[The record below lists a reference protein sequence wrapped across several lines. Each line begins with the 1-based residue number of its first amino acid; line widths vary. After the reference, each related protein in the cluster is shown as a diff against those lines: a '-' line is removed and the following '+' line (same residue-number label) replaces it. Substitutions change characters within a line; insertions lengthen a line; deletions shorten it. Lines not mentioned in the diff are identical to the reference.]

1 MAAQDAELQL
11 KVGLD
16 LAFFRQQLLALGQA
30 SAGYQ
35 VPVDFKFDRSAIVQ
49 QFRVLQRYF
58 STKTFNVRVE
68 STTLETLAIKAA
80 KLKEAIA
87 SLDGTSAT
95 VQIKAEAATLS
106 KKDVNAIRTN
116 LVRQISAQPIRVPIS
131 VRIDLPEKP
140 RKDPVEGRVYA
151 SQVREQL
158 KTAIAGPKG
167 SVGVSVSVNAEESS
181 NNFNAFAQAI
191 KTKLSTAL
199 NKALKEIT
207 VEVGVKPVA
216 ATQTTKTT
224 PGPSQSTVPA
234 KPAQAA
240 PRAAQVV
247 SGTFRQE
254 LEKLD
259 VERLKAIYEAAAKE
273 GLMAF
278 DKAIINNKSKLVT
291 ALNKAAQ
298 ESGQGLING
307 LAAEESSLAKAAG
320 QYANVLIAG
329 VKKTLKIQSPSRV
342 FEEMGRNVGKGFEL
356 GAVASL
362 DKAFDII
369 ERRLQERL
377 GKLRAAMSAT
387 GGQQT
392 AFPYIATGVP
402 VTERGK
408 FAAAQRR
415 ASEIDEIQAGL
426 SFIGRRR
433 SARLVSEQQALGQTA
448 TRLLPAGTSTVPMA
462 SAQEIVAKQFYAS
475 MENARRVFDQY
486 FSANS
491 YLPRATQD
499 LARAMQRTAATIK
512 ALPGAKGAAGALP
525 SSEMLGQLRI
535 QRAQATAYRID
546 LQNAMRQQME
556 GRMLPAAGQTSYM
569 TPAERTK
576 AEFAKTMERARQIDA
591 ENAARFRAAQER
603 QQRRQRIIDI
613 RAEMVTPRLPAFGQ
627 SSYVRPQVKLPPEAP
642 RAPFNFQPAMPSD
655 VAERLIRKS
664 AAGDPMAQVGPV
676 AERLRAAAINFAK
689 NAPAV
694 IKYLNL
700 FDANRMRLGAFP
712 SANETPAAYIK
723 RITDA
728 FRQGPFGAGTPGP
741 KQFFQPMRGPQVPG
755 MPLQLALPAA
765 GQTTAA
771 TRPNYPY
778 DRVTGIGGGAVP
790 TGGGGDGGERGGA
803 LAVRPP
809 ISASRFGELRQ
820 MASQLRVAR
829 EHVRGLTADQVPLVG
844 GLVNLAREFK
854 TATGQLILYG
864 TAYRALAFIQSLPR
878 QILDATKQQQQYTNA
893 MQSATEQ
900 SGTFAKEMLFVDNVQ
915 RAFGLNLQT
924 TRNGFVK
931 LFASMSPSGFDS
943 GSIEKL
949 FVGISSATAAL
960 QLTPDKAERVIYA
973 FGQMAS
979 KGQVMSEELKGQLG
993 DVLPGALSIF
1003 AKAAGKSVEVFS
1015 KELEDGVYKGQAF
1028 RDLMTKVTDELIN
1041 RFGTGAQAAGKSL
1054 QGLMNTV
1061 QADFSRTLG
1070 FFAPLADA
1078 AAKAVLIPLGNAL
1091 RQTSYAA
1098 QIAFGEM
1105 DRLALQI
1112 DDAKKVASDLKVGG
1126 ADASQIR
1133 AAEQNVAALQAR
1145 YNQLNLALKD
1155 PAVQE
1160 QANNLLRFTQELAKA
1175 GTFVLN
1181 LANTLGSMLSPILNL
1196 VGGNL
1201 TTVVAVLATVTLGF
1215 QAARLAATVLMGAL
1229 VLFRGITTLMGLGAV
1244 AQQSLAVASAFRAL
1258 GVAATGATVRTV
1270 GLRAALTALVASTVV
1285 GAVVGGIVAIAGAFA
1300 TMRDNASQA
1309 AQSARDAG
1317 RAATEAAA
1325 AGNVAGATA
1334 SLESIRSQNRADRQA
1349 LATLEALYKRST
1361 AEQRK
1366 GAAPMG
1372 ISSLEAVRLGGSKI
1386 TEDLVKGGQVS
1397 GGQRLIRGIDAR
1409 QLEDYRRKF
1418 GSVAGELKVQQQ
1430 EAVAAVQEAG
1440 RVSAQTGQAVPMPG
1454 PAVPAGES
1462 DADRKKREKAEKEAE
1477 AARKKQQAAQETLAR
1492 QTQQYI
1498 VENAELENKLTEIE
1512 FQHATDL
1519 ADEEYRHRKE
1529 LQDLLHQGELSGLDE
1544 IQARARKLGQ
1554 ELERIDME
1562 RIEAVRKAREKIDEA
1577 AMKVANARRTAA
1589 AAAEAA
1595 TAAALPSQLAG
1606 PSQRLAALIGGP
1618 ESYGG
1623 NYGAFNRGGRGNNPR
1638 GSGIDPN
1645 LTSMTIAE
1653 ILQRQ
1658 QLPMGDPQRFHAVGK
1673 YQIIH
1678 DTLKE
1683 LLRGVA
1689 YGPTGV
1695 TAASQF
1701 DQPTQDALFM
1711 ALAKARHVPGKPEE
1725 TVRGWRQEWTGLSK
1739 VDTAKLLEVARAFDA
1754 AFTQASA
1761 AAANLA
1767 PALTAPSA
1775 GQTAGAGAT
1784 FGSTG
1789 RVSNAKGWVH
1799 GHFQT
1804 NTASLETLI
1813 ADVIPV
1819 IKALLS
1825 QGIPLELSK
1834 GQKFRAGM
1842 TDAEIASLLR
1852 LGAKQHTHSGDGR
1865 SIDVFMPEGTKVPV
1879 PLANI
1884 TGPRGNA
1891 GITGGLPGSG
1901 QSWVGHLAPGSQAGQ
1916 GMVTG
1921 GGAPV
1926 LGQSSRVF
1934 AMQRTAQQGQADL
1947 EEAQAR
1953 QRVVNSLEQVKMV
1966 NALEKAYVSMATTI
1980 RTEIDTLFPVKQQQ
1994 LENRLLSL
2002 RLDLL
2007 RKNMPE
2013 EFVDYLIESSKASDA
2028 ATLTI
2033 DEIGKAYN
2041 RLGVERQ
2048 RYLDIQASGG
2058 KLTPIEEKSLSS
2070 LNKTMIKYIELA
2082 QGAASA
2088 EAESRMERLQGVVE
2102 TMKHADAI
2110 KKLQEAYEM
2119 ITSTISDVT
2128 GLYKTFFKE
2137 VATGTSALEAMQKVQ
2152 QGLADKTLTMFIDF
2166 AMKPMEDFF
2175 KKEMLR
2181 IFNIPDE
2188 EAMRKAAL
2196 AAAEQQL
2203 QELKTAN
2210 TYLRSIAG
2218 QAPGASGVTVP
2229 SGTQPPVAPSAPPA
2243 LPGSGVTQ
2251 QPMAGMNAFSLQGQP
2266 GAPYLPPGTPNF
2278 NATGAGL
2285 TALSQANNEYSAAL
2299 SGVTGSIGSAGKSVG
2314 TEGSKFAESLGK
2326 TVQGVG
2332 MAAVSIMSIA
2342 AGFSQIKEGGIS
2354 GVLGGIGSIL
2364 VGVGGAIGGFSGL
2377 FKAPAAAANGAVWKG
2392 GFTAFADG
2400 GVVRGPTLGLI
2411 GEGKYSEAIVP
2422 LPDGKSIPVKMG
2434 RSSSREMLASS
2445 QRQAAPTVLSMNF
2458 QTTKFGSTEYVDV
2471 DQLQAAMAETRRL
2484 AAKDGATRGAS
2495 LALDR
2500 LQNSPSARRKVGIG

>member
-95 VQIKAEAATLS
+95 VQIKAEAAALS
-106 KKDVNAIRTN
+106 KKDINAIRTN
-116 LVRQISAQPIRVPIS
+116 LVKQISAEPIRVPIS
-131 VRIDLPEKP
+131 ARVDLPQRP
-140 RKDPVEGRVYA
+140 RKDPIEGRVYA
-151 SQVREQL
+151 SQIRAQL
-158 KTAIAGPKG
+158 QDAIAGRDGIVRVPVTVSAAVKTETGQIDGAAARDSIKKSILGGAVSLLVPLDVIPAITAENVAAFKKEVEAKFSGITVKIKADIETNFASSQLGLAGLQKYMKEQGLSGGNVPSAQGAQVGAASMARRTLFEDVISKATAKEMKG
-167 SVGVSVSVNAEESS
+167 M
-181 NNFNAFAQAI
+181 
-191 KTKLSTAL
+191 LSTAEV
-199 NKALKEIT
+199 AGRSGLKTKEQMQARLLELDDILM
-207 VEVGVKPVA
+207 ERILGSLKMQMSEPPRKVGRSFLDQVA
-216 ATQTTKTT
+216 
-224 PGPSQSTVPA
+224 
-234 KPAQAA
+234 
-240 PRAAQVV
+240 RAV
-247 SGTFRQE
+247 FW
-254 LEKLD
+254 
-259 VERLKAIYEAAAKE
+259 
-273 GLMAF
+273 M
-278 DKAIINNKSKLVT
+278 
-291 ALNKAAQ
+291 
-298 ESGQGLING
+298 
-307 LAAEESSLAKAAG
+307 
-320 QYANVLIAG
+320 AG
-329 VKKTLKIQSPSRV
+329 VDPEYL
-342 FEEMGRNVGKGFEL
+342 
-356 GAVASL
+356 
-362 DKAFDII
+362 
-369 ERRLQERL
+369 RRQ
-377 GKLRAAMSAT
+377 
-387 GGQQT
+387 
-392 AFPYIATGVP
+392 
-402 VTERGK
+402 
-408 FAAAQRR
+408 AAQR
-415 ASEIDEIQAGL
+415 
-426 SFIGRRR
+426 
-433 SARLVSEQQALGQTA
+433 
-448 TRLLPAGTSTVPMA
+448 
-462 SAQEIVAKQFYAS
+462 
-475 MENARRVFDQY
+475 
-486 FSANS
+486 
-491 YLPRATQD
+491 
-499 LARAMQRTAATIK
+499 K
-512 ALPGAKGAAGALP
+512 ALPPVDFPAVLPRRRIEIGPSSTGRALPPAPPTSAGMIAGARPPIGLLP
-525 SSEMLGQLRI
+525 EITARGQL
-535 QRAQATAYRID
+535 QATMGALISG
-546 LQNAMRQQME
+546 L
-556 GRMLPAAGQTSYM
+556 
-569 TPAERTK
+569 
-576 AEFAKTMERARQIDA
+576 
-591 ENAARFRAAQER
+591 
-603 QQRRQRIIDI
+603 QRR
-613 RAEMVTPRLPAFGQ
+613 ELPGQ
-627 SSYVRPQVKLPPEAP
+627 
-642 RAPFNFQPAMPSD
+642 
-655 VAERLIRKS
+655 
-664 AAGDPMAQVGPV
+664 
-676 AERLRAAAINFAK
+676 
-689 NAPAV
+689 
-694 IKYLNL
+694 
-700 FDANRMRLGAFP
+700 
-712 SANETPAAYIK
+712 
-723 RITDA
+723 
-728 FRQGPFGAGTPGP
+728 
-741 KQFFQPMRGPQVPG
+741 
-755 MPLQLALPAA
+755 
-765 GQTTAA
+765 
-771 TRPNYPY
+771 
-778 DRVTGIGGGAVP
+778 
-790 TGGGGDGGERGGA
+790 GGA
-803 LAVRPP
+803 LAVPPDRVREQALEALQQQLDQMLRIVEVSVKETSAGLQKSLDVFSYFVQSLRGAEKRAENATRILRQSKFDAAVSSFLKGLETIVRLAEARLRIAQVRVGDMGTRAQRAIGPAQERLMLPAQTSGRPFRESTSSPYSTGPISNRGEVYYDYLERRGREARRRSDERSARVLQETGGASGGMGAGVYQFTRPISSALVHQPRGALAALPQPMAPPPQPP
-809 ISASRFGELRQ
+809 ISAARFGELRQ

-893 MQSATEQ
+893 MQSVTEQ

-915 RAFGLNLQT
+915 RAFGLNLET
-924 TRNGFVK
+924 TRNGFIK

-1028 RDLMTKVTDELIN
+1028 RGLMTKVTDELIT

-1070 FFAPLADA
+1070 SFAPLADA

-1091 RQTSYAA
+1091 KQTSYAA

-1181 LANTLGSMLSPILNL
+1181 LASTLGSIFSYALNL

-1201 TTVVAVLATVTLGF
+1201 TAVIGTLTALTIGF
-1215 QAARLAATVLMGAL
+1215 QAARLAATVAMGVF
-1229 VLFRGITTLMGLGAV
+1229 VLFRSITVAMGLGTAAKQAMAL
-1244 AQQSLAVASAFRAL
+1244 AQAFNVL
-1258 GVAATGATVRTV
+1258 GISATGATVKTV
-1270 GLRAALTALVASTVV
+1270 GLTTALRVLAGATVF
-1285 GAVVGGIVAIAGAFA
+1285 GVAITGILALAGAFM
-1300 TMRDNASQA
+1300 TMSDSAAQA

-1317 RAATEAAA
+1317 KAAAEAAV
-1325 AGNVAGATA
+1325 AGNVPQATA
-1334 SLESIRSQNRADRQA
+1334 SYQNIRAQTRSLRTGME
-1349 LATLEALYKRST
+1349 TLRDIYKRNDPGKYQGRRARPNDGFVELS
-1361 AEQRK
+1361 A
-1366 GAAPMG
+1366 
-1372 ISSLEAVRLGGSKI
+1372 LEAVRLQDPFFKDLMGESRYVGGRRQI
-1386 TEDLVKGGQVS
+1386 RVPTENQMREYERRAGQQSGVLAQEERQAAVS
-1397 GGQRLIRGIDAR
+1397 
-1409 QLEDYRRKF
+1409 
-1418 GSVAGELKVQQQ
+1418 
-1430 EAVAAVQEAG
+1430 VQEAE
-1440 RVSAQTGQAVPMPG
+1440 RVSAQTGQAVPTPG

-1477 AARKKQQAAQETLAR
+1477 AERKKQQAAQETLAR

-1767 PALTAPSA
+1767 PALTAPS
-1775 GQTAGAGAT
+1775 
-1784 FGSTG
+1784 GS
-1789 RVSNAKGWVH
+1789 V
-1799 GHFQT
+1799 
-1804 NTASLETLI
+1804 LP
-1813 ADVIPV
+1813 PV
-1819 IKALLS
+1819 RAR
-1825 QGIPLELSK
+1825 K
-1834 GQKFRAGM
+1834 GQMFQGFPVTSDTQAGR
-1842 TDAEIASLLR
+1842 DYGRHEGVDIA
-1852 LGAKQHTHSGDGR
+1852 
-1865 SIDVFMPEGTKVPV
+1865 MPEGTSISYSIPGRVLKVDKV
-1879 PLANI
+1879 GLSKLGKSVEVELANGVI
-1884 TGPRGNA
+1884 GLSGHLSEVLVEVGQLFDANQIIAKSGMSGRATGPHLHQESA
-1891 GITGGLPGSG
+1891 PYAYKTGQEGASLAYIQLGKPGAQASG
-1901 QSWVGHLAPGSQAGQ
+1901 S
-1916 GMVTG
+1916 
-1921 GGAPV
+1921 GAPV

-1934 AMQRTAQQGQADL
+1934 AMQRTAQQGKADL

-1953 QRVVNSLEQVKMV
+1953 QRVVNSLEQVKVV
-1966 NALEKAYVSMATTI
+1966 NALEKAYASMAATI
-1980 RTEIDTLFPVKQQQ
+1980 KTEIDTLFPVRQQQ

-2013 EFVDYLIESSKASDA
+2013 EFVNYLIEASKASDA
-2028 ATLTI
+2028 NTLIIEET
-2033 DEIGKAYN
+2033 GRAYA
-2041 RLGVERQ
+2041 RLSAERQ
-2048 RYLDIQASGG
+2048 RYLDIQASGV
-2058 KLTPIEEKSLSS
+2058 KLTPIEEQSLSAI
-2070 LNKTMIKYIELA
+2070 NKMMTKNTELA
-2082 QGAASA
+2082 QEAAA
-2088 EAESRMERLQGVVE
+2088 REAESRMEMLQGVIA
-2102 TMKHADAI
+2102 TMKHADAM
-2110 KKLQEAYEM
+2110 KKLQEAYEA

-2218 QAPGASGVTVP
+2218 QAPGASGVAVP
-2229 SGTQPPVAPSAPPA
+2229 SGTQPPVAPSVPPA

-2251 QPMAGMNAFSLQGQP
+2251 QPMAGMNAFSSQGQP
-2266 GAPYLPPGTPNF
+2266 GAPYPPPGTPNF

-2434 RSSSREMLASS
+2434 RSSSREMLSS
-2445 QRQAAPTVLSMNF
+2445 GQRQAAPTVLSMNF